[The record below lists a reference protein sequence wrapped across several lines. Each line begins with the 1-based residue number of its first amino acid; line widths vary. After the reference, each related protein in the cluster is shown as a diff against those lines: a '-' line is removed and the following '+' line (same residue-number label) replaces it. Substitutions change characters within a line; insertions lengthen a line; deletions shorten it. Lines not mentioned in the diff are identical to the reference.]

1 MPSLHLPD
9 LFNLFTKLSLRR
21 TLNGMILLVS
31 FVVSRVL
38 GKPVIW
44 GRPIAVTIEPTT
56 ACNLGCPE
64 CPSGLRSFTR
74 PTGSIKSP
82 FFKETIDAL
91 HRDLLYVSFYFQGE
105 PFLNKGLTDMIQ
117 YAASK
122 NIYTAVS
129 TNAHFLDDDTA
140 RRTVESG
147 LDRLI
152 ISVDGATQDTY
163 EKYRVGG
170 SLPKVMEGASNMVKW
185 KRRLKCKKP
194 FLIFQFLVVKP
205 NEHEVAA
212 MQDMARQVGVDA
224 LWLKSAQV
232 QDFENDPNG
241 LIPTLDQYSRYQKDR
256 LGKTQIKNKMPNH
269 CWKMWHGNVIS
280 WDGRVLPCCFDK
292 DAAHQLGDLNS
303 TTMEEIWK
311 NKKYRKFRTELMQS
325 RKNID
330 ICANC
335 SEGLRIWN

>member
-1 MPSLHLPD
+1 MSSLHLPD
-9 LFNLFTKLSLRR
+9 IFNIITKLSLRR
-21 TLNGMILLVS
+21 TLNGIALFIS
-31 FVVSRVL
+31 FVVSKVV
-38 GKPVIW
+38 GKPLIW

-105 PFLNKGLTDMIQ
+105 PFLNKGLPDMIQ

-152 ISVDGATQDTY
+152 ISIDGATQDTY

-170 SLPKVMEGASNMVKW
+170 SLYKVLEGASNMVKW
-185 KRRLKCKKP
+185 KRALNRNRP

-232 QDFENDPNG
+232 QDFENDPND
-241 LIPTLDQYSRYQKDR
+241 LIPTLDQYSRYQKDSF
-256 LGKTQIKNKMPNH
+256 GNTQIKNKMPNH

-292 DAAHQLGDLNS
+292 DAAHQLGDLSS
-303 TTMEEIWK
+303 TTMAEIWK
-311 NKKYRKFRTELMQS
+311 NKNYRKFRTELMQS

>member
-1 MPSLHLPD
+1 MSSLHLPD
-9 LFNLFTKLSLRR
+9 IFNLITKLSLRR
-21 TLNGMILLVS
+21 TVNGIALLAS
-31 FVVSRVL
+31 FVVSKML
-38 GKPVIW
+38 GKPLIW

-105 PFLNKGLTDMIQ
+105 PFLNKGLPDMIQ

-129 TNAHFLDDDTA
+129 TNAHFLDDYTA

-152 ISVDGATQDTY
+152 ISVDGVTQDTY

-170 SLPKVMEGASNMVKW
+170 SLHKVLEGASNMVKW
-185 KRRLKCKKP
+185 KKVLNRKKP

-205 NEHEVAA
+205 NEHEIAA

-256 LGKTQIKNKMPNH
+256 FGKTQIKSKMPNH

-292 DAAHQLGDLNS
+292 DAAHQLGDLSN
-303 TTMEEIWK
+303 TTMAEIWK
-311 NKKYRKFRTELMQS
+311 NKNYRMFRTELMQS